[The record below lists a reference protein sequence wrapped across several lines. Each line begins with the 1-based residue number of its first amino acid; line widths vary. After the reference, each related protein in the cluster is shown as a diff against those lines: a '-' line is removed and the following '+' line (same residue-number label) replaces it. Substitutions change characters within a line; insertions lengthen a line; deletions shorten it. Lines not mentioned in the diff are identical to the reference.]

1 MPYFLDTLGDLTD
14 LRSQHELESGFTQL
28 VLRIA
33 RADLVTLWR
42 VETGSDKPALKQQAF
57 AARKNLLPGPPPR
70 LLPNDM
76 TQLAAHKQLCIPGT
90 THLCYLFSISQG
102 VATTALI
109 EIRVGDAF
117 SDDLMQIL
125 RLLMRVFG
133 NHTDML
139 NNGQRDDLTGLRN
152 RRGFGQDFSHLTEA
166 GEERDVV
173 AVLDIDHFKRV
184 NDQFG
189 HLHGDEVLINM
200 ARLMRSAFRRSD
212 QIYRIGGEE
221 FVVILH
227 KTSLQGADCALT
239 HCRSTVENT
248 NFPRIGRMTISI
260 GFSGVQPQ
268 DSVSAVFGRADAA
281 LYMAKSSGRNRVY
294 CHEWLV
300 EEGHLDM
307 PRSKSNSWGLF

>member
-1 MPYFLDTLGDLTD
+1 MPYLLDTLGDLTD
-14 LRSQHELESGFTQL
+14 LRNQHELDSGFTQL
-28 VLRIA
+28 VLRIT

-42 VETGSDKPALKQQAF
+42 VETGPAKTTFKQQAF

-76 TQLAAHKQLCIPGT
+76 TQLAAHKQLCIPST
-90 THLCYLFSISQG
+90 NHLCYLFAISQG
-102 VATTALI
+102 IATTALI

-133 NHTDML
+133 NHTAML
-139 NNGQRDDLTGLRN
+139 NDGQRDDLTRLRN
-152 RRGFGQDFSHLTEA
+152 RRGFGQDFSHLSEN

-173 AVLDIDHFKRV
+173 AMLDIDHFKRV
-184 NDQFG
+184 NDKFG
-189 HLHGDEVLINM
+189 DLHGDEVLINI
-200 ARLMRSAFRRSD
+200 ARLVRSAFRRSD

-221 FVVILH
+221 FILILH
-227 KTSLQGADCALT
+227 KTSLQGADCALN
-239 HCRSTVENT
+239 HCRSMVENT
-248 NFPRIGRMTISI
+248 NFPQVGRMTMSV

-268 DSVSAVFGRADAA
+268 DSVSAVFDRAEAA
-281 LYMAKSSGRNRVY
+281 LYMAKNSGRNRVY

-300 EEGHLDM
+300 ADGHLDM